1 MYPQEFLYSKEHTW
15 VPIDEFLGT
24 IGITEHAQKE
34 LGDIMYV
41 ALPKMGDRVMAR
53 ESLGAVESLKAV
65 SEIMSPVTGEVM
77 AVNSLPVGSPEMVNA
92 DPHGA

>member
-15 VPIDEFLGT
+15 VRIDEFLGT

-41 ALPKMGDRVMAR
+41 ALPKVGDRVMAR
-53 ESLGAVESLKAV
+53 ESLETHPESLPGNCALQFWLA
-65 SEIMSPVTGEVM
+65 ERQ
-77 AVNSLPVGSPEMVNA
+77 N
-92 DPHGA
+92 